1 MKKRKTT
8 HVRVRAHTHTHFV
21 DEVRLHQLYFL
32 LLCLMYPSKAFQ
44 NNNVVASY
52 FLQVIDLNKYM
63 FKNKQKSNMFAI
75 TLHEKNNTAEKQI
88 VPPNSHTFV
97 SKRILI
103 A

>member
-75 TLHEKNNTAEKQI
+75 TLHEKK
-88 VPPNSHTFV
+88 
-97 SKRILI
+97 
-103 A
+103 